1 MLAEVLM
8 LGPTSSA
15 IGVEGLGSEPKLVD
29 ALARSKDLVTYI
41 PAAYSTTWTEADHA
55 DPLLGG
61 LLKMWHSSR
70 DRAKET
76 GLGMTKVYTG
86 AFDSYMFAG

>member
-1 MLAEVLM
+1 MLM
-8 LGPTSSA
+8 RCPTSSA
-15 IGVEGLGSEPKLVD
+15 IGVEGLGSEPKLVN
-29 ALARSKDLVTYI
+29 ALAKSKDLVTYI

-61 LLKMWHSSR
+61 LLKKWHFSR

-86 AFDSYMFAG
+86 AFDSFMFGG